1 VTQVS
6 PGFIDQA
13 FIDLA
18 NRLADASRPI
28 LRSYYRRK
36 LDIDIKSDASPV
48 TQADREAEAAIRK
61 LINAAFPDHGIFGE
75 EFGKERAD
83 AEYVWVLDPLDG
95 TRAFV
100 TGRPTFGTLIAL
112 IRDGVPLLGVID
124 MPVLGDRWIGAVG
137 RPTTLNGE
145 KVETRRCAELSKAY
159 LSASIPLMFDTP
171 EKRAKFDAVQTK
183 ALSTTFGGDCYQ
195 YGMVATGFLD
205 LVIECSLVEYDY
217 LALDP
222 ILAGAGGQITD
233 WRGNALRL
241 GSGDR
246 VIASGDQRVH
256 EAALRV
262 LAG

>member
-1 VTQVS
+1 MAQKIQDFV
-6 PGFIDQA
+6 
-13 FIDLA
+13 DLA

-28 LRSYYRRK
+28 LNSYYRRK
-36 LDIDIKSDASPV
+36 LDVDIKSDASPV

-61 LINAAFPDHGIFGE
+61 LINATYPDHGIFGE
-75 EFGKERAD
+75 EFGKEREN

-112 IRDGVPLLGVID
+112 TRNGAPLLGIID
-124 MPVLGDRWIGAVG
+124 MPVLGDRWIGAAG

-145 KVETRRCAELSKAY
+145 KVAARVCSRLSEAY

-171 EKRAKFDAVQTK
+171 EKRRKFEAVQAK
-183 ALSTTFGGDCYQ
+183 ARSTTFGGDCYQ

-205 LVIECSLVEYDY
+205 IVIECSLAEYDY
-217 LALDP
+217 LALTP
-222 ILAGAGGQITD
+222 IIEGAGGSITD
-233 WRGNALRL
+233 WQGNGLKM

-246 VIASGDQRVH
+246 VIATGDRRVH
-256 EAALRV
+256 DEALAV

>member
-1 VTQVS
+1 MSEQIES
-6 PGFIDQA
+6 FIA
-13 FIDLA
+13 LA

-36 LDIDIKSDASPV
+36 LDVDIKSDASPV
-48 TQADREAEAAIRK
+48 TRADREAEAAIRK
-61 LINAAFPDHGIFGE
+61 LIVAQFPDHGIFGE

-112 IRDGVPLLGVID
+112 IRNGAPLLGVID

-145 KVETRRCAELSKAY
+145 KVQARPCPGLAKAY

-171 EKRAKFDAVQTK
+171 EKQAKFAAVQAK
-183 ALSTTFGGDCYQ
+183 ALSTTFGGDCYL

-217 LALDP
+217 LALTP
-222 ILAGAGGQITD
+222 IVEGAGGRISD
-233 WRGNALRL
+233 WRGNPLRL
-241 GSGDR
+241 GSDDR
-246 VIASGDQRVH
+246 VIASGDPRVH
-256 EAALRV
+256 DEALKILGA
-262 LAG
+262 

>member
-1 VTQVS
+1 MSEQIES
-6 PGFIDQA
+6 FIA
-13 FIDLA
+13 LA

-36 LDIDIKSDASPV
+36 LDVDIKSDASPV

-61 LINAAFPDHGIFGE
+61 LIVAQFPDHGIFGE

-112 IRDGVPLLGVID
+112 IRNGAPLLGVID

-145 KVETRRCAELSKAY
+145 KVQARPCPGLAKAY
-159 LSASIPLMFDTP
+159 LSASIPLMFDTA
-171 EKRAKFDAVQTK
+171 EKRAKFDAVSAK
-183 ALSTTFGGDCYQ
+183 ALSTTFGGDCYL

-217 LALDP
+217 LALTP
-222 ILAGAGGQITD
+222 IVEGAGGRISD
-233 WRGNALRL
+233 WRGNPLRL
-241 GSGDR
+241 GSDDR
-246 VIASGDQRVH
+246 VIASGDARVH
-256 EAALRV
+256 DEALKILGA
-262 LAG
+262 

>member
-1 VTQVS
+1 LAQV
-6 PGFIDQA
+6 PQDFV
-13 FIDLA
+13 DLA

-28 LRSYYRRK
+28 LNSYYRRK
-36 LDIDIKSDASPV
+36 LDVDIKSDASPV
-48 TQADREAEAAIRK
+48 TRADREAEAAIRA
-61 LINAAFPDHGIFGE
+61 LINAALPHHGIFGE

-112 IRDGVPLLGVID
+112 TRNGAPLLGLID
-124 MPVLGDRWIGAVG
+124 MPVLGDRWIGAAG

-145 KVETRRCAELSKAY
+145 SVHARPCGTLAEAY

-171 EKRAKFDAVQTK
+171 EKRAKFEAAQAK
-183 ALSTTFGGDCYQ
+183 ARSTTFGGDCYQ

-205 LVIECSLVEYDY
+205 IVIECSLVEYDY
-217 LALDP
+217 LALTP
-222 ILAGAGGQITD
+222 IIEGAGGRITD
-233 WRGNALRL
+233 WQGNALRM

-246 VIASGDQRVH
+246 VVATGDARVH
-256 EAALRV
+256 DEALAL
-262 LAG
+262 LAA

>member
-6 PGFIDQA
+6 PQISGEFIA
-13 FIDLA
+13 LA

-36 LDIDIKSDASPV
+36 LDVDIKSDASPV

-61 LINAAFPDHGIFGE
+61 LINAAYPMHGIFGE

-100 TGRPTFGTLIAL
+100 TGRPTFGTLVAL
-112 IRDGVPLLGVID
+112 TRNGAPILGLID
-124 MPVLGDRWIGAVG
+124 MPILGDRWIGAVG
-137 RPTTLNGE
+137 RPTTLNGD
-145 KVETRRCAELSKAY
+145 KVEARPCDDVSKAY
-159 LSASIPLMFDTP
+159 LSASIPLMFDTA
-171 EKRAKFDAVQTK
+171 EKQAKFDAVSAK
-183 ALSTTFGGDCYQ
+183 ARSTTFGGDCYQ

-217 LALDP
+217 LCLSP
-222 ILAGAGGQITD
+222 ILEGAGGQITD
-233 WRGNALRL
+233 WQGNPLKM

-246 VIASGDQRVH
+246 VIASGDRRAHDQ
-256 EAALRV
+256 ALRL
-262 LAG
+262 LAV

>member
-1 VTQVS
+1 LGQVPQDFVDIAS
-6 PGFIDQA
+6 
-13 FIDLA
+13 
-18 NRLADASRPI
+18 RLADASRPI
-28 LRSYYRRK
+28 LNSYYRRK
-36 LDIDIKSDASPV
+36 LSVDIKSDASPV

-61 LINAAFPDHGIFGE
+61 LINQAFPHHGIFGE

-112 IRDGVPLLGVID
+112 TRNGAPLLGLID
-124 MPVLGDRWIGAVG
+124 MPVLDDRWIGAVG

-145 KVETRRCAELSKAY
+145 AVQVRPCGTLGEAY

-171 EKRAKFDAVQTK
+171 EKRGKFEAVQAK
-183 ALSTTFGGDCYQ
+183 ARSTTFGGDCYQ

-205 LVIECSLVEYDY
+205 IVIECSLVEYDY
-217 LALDP
+217 LALTP
-222 ILAGAGGQITD
+222 IVEGAGGRITD
-233 WRGNALRL
+233 WRGNGLKM

-246 VIASGDQRVH
+246 VVATGDQRVH
-256 EAALRV
+256 DAALAL

>member
-1 VTQVS
+1 MGEQIESFV
-6 PGFIDQA
+6 A
-13 FIDLA
+13 LA

-61 LINAAFPDHGIFGE
+61 LIAARFPDHGIFGE

-112 IRDGVPLLGVID
+112 IRNGQPLLGVID
-124 MPVLGDRWIGAVG
+124 MPVLGDRWVGAVG

-145 KVETRRCAELSKAY
+145 PVRARACPGLARAY
-159 LSASIPLMFDTP
+159 LSASIPLMFDTA
-171 EKRAKFDAVQTK
+171 EKKARFEAVSAQ

-217 LALDP
+217 LALTP
-222 ILAGAGGQITD
+222 ILEGAGGRITD
-233 WRGNALRL
+233 WRGNGLRL
-241 GSGDR
+241 GSDDR
-246 VIASGDQRVH
+246 VIASGDARVH
-256 EAALRV
+256 AEALKILQA
-262 LAG
+262 

>member
-1 VTQVS
+1 MSATTEDFV
-6 PGFIDQA
+6 
-13 FIDLA
+13 DLA

-36 LDIDIKSDASPV
+36 LDVDIKSDASPV

-61 LINAAFPDHGIFGE
+61 LIKARFPEHGIFGE

-83 AEYVWVLDPLDG
+83 SEYVWVLDPLDG

-112 IRDGVPLLGVID
+112 IRNGAPLLGVID
-124 MPVLGDRWIGAVG
+124 MPVLNDRWVGVMG

-145 KVETRRCAELSKAY
+145 TVQARACPSLAQAY
-159 LSASIPLMFDTP
+159 LSASIPLMFDTA
-171 EKRAKFDAVQTK
+171 EKQAKFTAVQAK

-217 LALDP
+217 LALTP
-222 ILAGAGGQITD
+222 ILEGAGGRITD

-241 GSGDR
+241 GSDDR
-246 VIASGDQRVH
+246 VIAAGDARVH
-256 EAALRV
+256 AEALKILQA
-262 LAG
+262 

>member
-1 VTQVS
+1 MSATVEDFVE
-6 PGFIDQA
+6 
-13 FIDLA
+13 LA

-36 LDIDIKSDASPV
+36 LDVDIKSDASPV

-61 LINAAFPDHGIFGE
+61 LIAARFPEHGIFGE

-112 IRDGVPLLGVID
+112 IRNGQPLLGVID
-124 MPVLGDRWIGAVG
+124 MPVLSDRWVGVIG

-145 KVETRRCAELSKAY
+145 KVTARACPSLNKAY
-159 LSASIPLMFDTP
+159 LSASIPLMFDTA
-171 EKRAKFDAVQTK
+171 EKRARFDAVSAK

-195 YGMVATGFLD
+195 YGMVATGFID
-205 LVIECSLVEYDY
+205 LVVEKTLGIYDY
-217 LALDP
+217 LSLVP
-222 ILAGAGGQITD
+222 VLEGAGAVITD
-233 WRGNALRL
+233 WQGKPLTVH
-241 GSGDR
+241 SGDH
-246 VIASGDQRVH
+246 VAAAGDR
-256 EAALRV
+256 RV
-262 LAG
+262 LDQALAILNA

>member
-1 VTQVS
+1 MDQVS
-6 PGFIDQA
+6 QD

-18 NRLADASRPI
+18 GRLADASRPI

-36 LDIDIKSDASPV
+36 LDVDIKSDASPV

-61 LINAAFPDHGIFGE
+61 LINATFPEHGIFGE
-75 EFGKERAD
+75 EFGKERED

-112 IRDGVPLLGVID
+112 TRRGSPLLGLID
-124 MPVLGDRWIGAVG
+124 MPVLDDRWIGAVG

-145 KVETRRCAELSKAY
+145 PVRVRPCGRLAEAY

-171 EKRAKFDAVQTK
+171 EKQRKFDAVAAK
-183 ALSTTFGGDCYQ
+183 ARSTTFGGDCYQ
-195 YGMVATGFLD
+195 YGMVASGFLD
-205 LVIECSLVEYDY
+205 IVIECSLVEYDY
-217 LALDP
+217 LALTP
-222 ILAGAGGQITD
+222 VIEGAGGKITD
-233 WRGNALRL
+233 WRGNGLKM

-246 VIASGDQRVH
+246 VIATGDARLH
-256 EAALRV
+256 DEALAV